1 MNAIKTYTNP
11 RTNMQSQVRPRKDG
25 RFAVV
30 LIDLDSGQ
38 TVPYARVWTSE
49 DLANDSAR
57 WMVDFESPFKAAEV
71 QS

>member
-11 RTNMQSQVRPRKDG
+11 RTNMQSQVRLRKDG

-30 LIDLDSGQ
+30 LIDLDSGRQ
-38 TVPYARVWTSE
+38 VPYARVWTSE

-57 WMVDFESPFKAAEV
+57 WMVDHESPVVALEV